1 MKRNRFFILLL
12 FFFIS
17 GATAREY
24 NFIYPEDA
32 VLDFFKYDTTVALD
46 LTTEFSGSIL
56 SYYKMKVQF
65 SSIHDERIDARLWIP
80 RDANEEKEY
89 PCVLWLHGYGGNKS
103 LDDGAFMILSPM
115 LGYAIMSLDAQ
126 YHGDR
131 RVTGK
136 AMYSLDLV
144 QDRYAIAQ
152 TVVDYRRAI
161 DALEQIPGID
171 SERIGVLG
179 GSMGGMMGGLL
190 AGVDS
195 RVKAT
200 VLVVGGGHWSEMMR
214 ASDHKTAPALRAYL
228 KGHYRMV
235 DRFLEPV
242 DPLRLI
248 HRVHHLQ
255 MHNGTADM
263 TVPYATSVELFER
276 AAEPK
281 EFYSYEGLTHVSLF
295 EDIEAAQEIIVRSI
309 DWFKLHLGTETR

>member
-1 MKRNRFFILLL
+1 MKIIWIFLFHWLFLLTSL
-12 FFFIS
+12 
-17 GATAREY
+17 GAREY
-24 NFIYPEDA
+24 HFIYPETA
-32 VLDFFKYDTTVALD
+32 VLNFFDYDTTAPLD
-46 LTTEFSGSIL
+46 LETTYTGSIL
-56 SYYKMKVQF
+56 SYYKMNVKF
-65 SSIHDERIDARLWIP
+65 NSIHDERIDARFWIP
-80 RDANEEKEY
+80 RDASADKKY
-89 PCVLWLHGYGGNKS
+89 PCVLWLHGYGGNKN

-131 RVTGK
+131 KVRGK

-152 TVVDYRRAI
+152 TVIDYRRAI
-161 DALEQIPGID
+161 DALAQIPGID
-171 SERIGVLG
+171 TNRIGVLG
-179 GSMGGMMGGLL
+179 GSMGGMLGGLL
-190 AGVDS
+190 AGVDP
-195 RVKAT
+195 RVKVT

-214 ASDHKTAPALRAYL
+214 VSDHKTAPALRAYL
-228 KGHYRMV
+228 RGQYRMV

-242 DPLRLI
+242 DPLRLM

-263 TVPYATSVELFER
+263 TVPYSTSVELFER

-295 EDIEAAQEIIVRSI
+295 EDVLASQEIIVRSI
-309 DWFKLHLGTETR
+309 GWFKLHLGGETE